1 MINISVP
8 EPGQLADVR
17 HRRFVVTDIQKS
29 SLHPDLSAQGLQ
41 KPMDIVTLSSIED
54 DAMGEELQVLWQIEP
69 GTRIFE
75 KAALPSPGDYDDP
88 LRLDAFL
95 DAVRWGAV
103 SSADIQALQSPFRS
117 GINIEDYQLDPVVR
131 ALRMPRVNLLIAD
144 DVGLGKTIEA
154 GLVIQELILRHRAR
168 TVLVVCPASLQVQWQ
183 EQMRD
188 KFGLEFCIID
198 SKMMKQLRRERGLH
212 VNPWNHFPRLI
223 TSIDFLKRDRPMRLF
238 RELLPAHGKST
249 YPRRFDMLIVDE
261 AHNVAPSG
269 SGNYAIPS
277 LRTKTI
283 LTLAPHFEHKLFLTA
298 TPHNGYP
305 ESFSA
310 LLELLDNQR
319 FARAV
324 KPTQAQLAAV
334 MVRRLKTE
342 LFSWDGAPRF
352 PTRVIEPL
360 EVDYSKEEQT
370 AHQKLIEYTNQ
381 RRQSFSD
388 GSEKYAME
396 FVLKLLKKRL
406 FSSPAAFLSTLEQ
419 HIKTIHDSGQK
430 KRTTA
435 KRPSLE
441 ILRKRLE
448 EIEEDFADDKA
459 YENDTIE
466 AVDSATSLVRPL
478 TPEEETI
485 LTELKNYAEKA
496 SAVRDSKADTLIR
509 WLDKTLRPNGKWNN
523 ERVLIFTEYRTTQ
536 KWLHDILVTENFARN
551 DRLMMI
557 YGGME
562 TTEREQVKAAFQ
574 TNPEKSSVRILL
586 ATDAASEG
594 LDLQNYCH
602 RLIHYE
608 IPWNPN
614 RLEQR
619 NGRLDRHG
627 QKSSDVLIYHFV
639 TKGFERN
646 RIFPKNAISPGDLE
660 GDLEFLMRA
669 VVKVNQI
676 REDLGKVGPVIADQ
690 VEKAMMGQ
698 RTTLDTRDAE
708 QDAAAPR
715 RQLRF
720 ERDLRNQIAKLHEQL
735 QESRRTLRVSPENV
749 QAVVSVALELAKQP
763 SLRETEL
770 TGVFPDPTGQRKS
783 CPAYIMP
790 DLRGNWARCSE
801 GIAHPHTGEI
811 RPVTF
816 DHSVAQGRDD
826 VVLIH
831 LNHRLVQMATRLLRA
846 EIWSSDSNKYLN
858 RVTARLVPDGVL
870 NTPGVIAFG
879 RLVVL
884 GGVHHRL
891 HEEII
896 TAGGI
901 IRDARFKKLNV
912 TQVQDA
918 LKAALSVPVPE
929 DVRKRLTGL
938 WSAIEKPLFQ
948 SLESRMRDR
957 TKNLQKLLDERKN
970 REVQDIT
977 EVLSQLAENI
987 AKELK
992 AEPPQQLSLWS
1003 DPEQE
1008 QFERNRGSLQV
1019 RLEEI
1024 PNEIEREI
1032 KAVHKRYDNPTPR
1045 LFPVA
1050 VAFLVPSKLAGR
1062 NQ

>member
-223 TSIDFLKRDRPMRLF
+223 TSIDFLKRDRPVRLF
-238 RELLPAHGKST
+238 RELLPAHGKSA

-370 AHQKLIEYTNQ
+370 AHQKLREYTDQ

-406 FSSPAAFLSTLEQ
+406 FSSPAAFQSTLEQ
-419 HIKTIHDSGQK
+419 HIKTVHGSGQN
-430 KRTTA
+430 KRTGV
-435 KRPSLE
+435 KRPTLE

-448 EIEEDFADDKA
+448 EIEEDFADDEV
-459 YENDTIE
+459 YENDTAE
-466 AVDSATSLVRPL
+466 AVENATSLVRPL
-478 TPEEETI
+478 TPEEETV
-485 LTELKNYAEKA
+485 LAELKNYAEKA

-509 WLDKTLRPNGKWNN
+509 WLDKTLRPDGKWNN

-536 KWLHDILVTENFARN
+536 KWLHDILVAENFARN

-562 TTEREQVKAAFQ
+562 TKEREEVKAAFQ

-639 TKGFERN
+639 TKGFETKSHGRDV
-646 RIFPKNAISPGDLE
+646 SPGDLE

-708 QDAAAPR
+708 QAAAVPR

-749 QAVVSVALELAKQP
+749 HAVVSVALELAKQP

-770 TGVFPDPTGQRKS
+770 TGVFPDSEGRQKS
-783 CPAYIMP
+783 CPVYIMP

-816 DHSVAQGRDD
+816 DHSVAHGRDD

-858 RVTARLVPDGVL
+858 RVTARLVPDGIL

-918 LKAALSVPVPE
+918 LKAALPDPVSE
-929 DVRKRLTGL
+929 DVKKRLTGL

-957 TKNLQKLLDERKN
+957 TKNLQKLLGERKN
-970 REVQDIT
+970 REVRDIT

-1008 QFERNRGSLQV
+1008 QFERNRGSLQA

-1024 PNEIEREI
+1024 PDEIEREI
-1032 KAVHKRYDNPTPR
+1032 KAVHKRYYNPTPR

-1050 VAFLVPSKLAGR
+1050 VAFLVPSKLAGEHSKK
-1062 NQ
+1062 